1 VILLFYLCM
10 VQFYLNFVN
19 IGQSSRSL
27 ADSSNGLTPA
37 EMVRTNQKRSG
48 RLVTLGAIDHLDG

>member
-1 VILLFYLCM
+1 VILLFYLSM

-19 IGQSSRSL
+19 ISQSSRSL
-27 ADSSNGLTPA
+27 ADSGYGLTPA
-37 EMVRTNQKRSG
+37 EMVRTNLEIGG